1 MLSAAITAY
10 RRFAHFVDNTIKSW
24 TISNFKSFYKVK
36 NLTIAPL
43 TLLCGAN
50 SAGKSSILQSMLLI
64 KQTIEHSPTERV
76 VALNGPLV
84 QLGTFSDILNDR
96 AAVSDGREIG
106 LGWKISHNVEDEQS
120 NSNIYIDDY
129 EVEYSS
135 LGFSFDTVGPIGERS
150 TLELQ
155 PDLKASHMSARLT
168 DREGG
173 VHDLNVQIERV
184 TGRGRRIQFDS
195 STLVDD
201 AKLRFRV
208 VEIDDATRDSA
219 GPTLVQS
226 KLVGANINHFAPN
239 ALIVRYDRNRRLA
252 KQIAMTLAGT
262 GGPRRFRLP
271 PIKISESVLN
281 VMKKALA
288 PLTDHSKFGEM
299 VSGLLDPRGDE
310 LTVEGLSQRFRVT
323 PPPVLRQVREAL
335 SHTERNIEHLVY
347 EDLGADQ
354 TISVSRVD
362 EVSRVTSLNDAY
374 FRFRMR
380 YIGPLRADP
389 RPLYPL
395 QALSSPTDVGPK
407 GEQTAA
413 VLHLNAKRKVGTV
426 SSSAFKG
433 TPTDA
438 NPITDM
444 TLTEAVADWLEYL
457 GVAEAFETVEKGKLG
472 HELRVRTPGMAE
484 FQDLTNVGVGVS
496 QVLPIVVTCLLASPG
511 STIILEQP
519 ELHLHPAVQARLADF
534 FVAMILLNKQCI
546 IETHSEHLIERIRFR
561 VVQDRTN
568 TVHEST
574 KIYFFYKSDGSTA
587 VKDVAVT
594 RYGAIDDWPA
604 DFFDQS
610 QIANEQIVLTA
621 LQRRRDETRRE
632 ND

>member
-1 MLSAAITAY
+1 MLKRWHI
-10 RRFAHFVDNTIKSW
+10 R
-24 TISNFKSFYKVK
+24 NFKSFYKVEPLVISP
-36 NLTIAPL
+36 LTI
-43 TLLCGAN
+43 LCGAN

-96 AAVSDGREIG
+96 AAASEVREIG
-106 LGWKISHNVEDEQS
+106 LGWKISHSADDEQS
-120 NSNIYIDDY
+120 ISNIYVDDY
-129 EVEYSS
+129 EVHHSS
-135 LGFSFDTVGPIGERS
+135 LDFSFDTTGPASERS

-155 PDLKASHMSARLT
+155 PDLKASKMSARLT

-195 STLVDD
+195 STLVDE

-208 VEIDDATRDSA
+208 TEIDDATRDSA
-219 GPTLVQS
+219 GPTHVQS

-239 ALIVRYDRNRRLA
+239 ALIVRYDRNRRVA

-271 PIKISESVLN
+271 QMRISEAVLSV
-281 VMKKALA
+281 MTKALA
-288 PLTDHSKFGEM
+288 PLADHSKIGEA
-299 VSGLLDPRGDE
+299 VSRLLVRNRDD
-310 LTVEGLSQRFRVT
+310 LTVEGLIQRLRSM

-335 SHTERNIEHLVY
+335 SHTERHIEHFVY
-347 EDLGADQ
+347 EELGPDQ
-354 TISVSRVD
+354 TISVSPVD
-362 EVSRVTSLNDAY
+362 EISRVTSLNDSY

-413 VLHLNAKRKVGTV
+413 VLHLNAKRKVETI

-433 TPTDA
+433 TPTD
-438 NPITDM
+438 NHPIIQM
-444 TLTEAVADWLEYL
+444 TLTEAVADWLKYL

-472 HELRVRTPGMAE
+472 HELRVRTPGMAA

-496 QVLPIVVTCLLASPG
+496 QVLPIVVTCLLAPSG

-534 FVAMILLNKQCI
+534 FVAMILLKKQCI
-546 IETHSEHLIERIRFR
+546 IETHSEHLVERIRFR
-561 VVQDRTN
+561 VVQDRTDS
-568 TVHEST
+568 VHGST
-574 KIYFFYKSDGSTA
+574 KIYFFYKSHGSTA
-587 VKDVAVT
+587 VQDVAVT

-610 QIANEQIVLTA
+610 QVANEQIVLAA

-632 ND
+632 KD